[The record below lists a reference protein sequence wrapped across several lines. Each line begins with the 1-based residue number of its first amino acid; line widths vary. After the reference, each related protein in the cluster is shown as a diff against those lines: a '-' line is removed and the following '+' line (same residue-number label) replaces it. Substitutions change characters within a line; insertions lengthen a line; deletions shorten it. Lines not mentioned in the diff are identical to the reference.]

1 MGYSTTKTYDYI
13 LAGGGLSGQ
22 MMALELQ
29 KVIRED
35 ERVLMID
42 KSDKTEND
50 RTWSYWSTDRTLT
63 DLLARKVWNQIK
75 VSGEDF
81 NEKMSIEPYHY
92 ATIRGID
99 FYNFTKKELENDNR
113 FDCITAVVE
122 EIEEASGIVKTTDGN
137 SYQGELV
144 FRSYF
149 QADKLE
155 IPEDYYS
162 VLYQQFK
169 GWFVKTDKPVF
180 DPETVTFMDFS
191 TLENT
196 HETRFFYIL
205 PFSETEALVEYT
217 AFTAN
222 KMEEQV
228 YDDHLNWYFK
238 EKLKVSNFKITE
250 KEFDFIPMTDYP
262 FPNKIN
268 GKVITIGTTAAFV
281 KASTGYCFSRTQEKI
296 KGMVR
301 ALSTK
306 GRIEES
312 DIISPYHFRLFDSA
326 MLEVTGKGIV
336 PGERFFISLF
346 KKMSPEFL
354 FRFLDEKASLVEII
368 RTMLSVPGKGKLII
382 ATVRKLMIG
391 NKI

>member
-29 KVIRED
+29 KVISEH

-50 RTWSYWSTDRTLT
+50 RTWSYWSRDRSLT
-63 DLLARKVWNQIK
+63 DILARKVWNQIK
-75 VSGEDF
+75 VSGKDF

-92 ATIRGID
+92 ATIKGID
-99 FYNFTKKELENDNR
+99 FYNFTKKELENDKR

-137 SYQGELV
+137 SYQADLV
-144 FRSYF
+144 FKSYF

-155 IPEDYYS
+155 IPKEDYS

-169 GWFVKTDKPVF
+169 GWFVKTDRPVF
-180 DPETVTFMDFS
+180 DSDTVTFMDFS

-222 KMEEQV
+222 MVEEQI

-238 EKLKVSNFKITE
+238 EKLKVSNFQITE

-306 GRIEES
+306 GKIEES

-368 RTMLSVPGKGKLII
+368 KTMLSVPGKGKLII
-382 ATVRKLMIG
+382 ATIRKLMIG